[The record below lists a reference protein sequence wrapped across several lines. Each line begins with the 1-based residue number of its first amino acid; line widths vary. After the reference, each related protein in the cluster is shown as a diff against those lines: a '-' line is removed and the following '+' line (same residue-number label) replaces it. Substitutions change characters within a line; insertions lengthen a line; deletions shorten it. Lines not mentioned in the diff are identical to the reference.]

1 MATTTYIYNNSDV
14 ETVQS
19 ASSCNEFA
27 HEVEGISHRFNLR
40 RLTAPRTYLR
50 QLRMY
55 RRMAQFID
63 RHTVLSNLWIGGWSL
78 ALFLYIFLHY

>member
-1 MATTTYIYNNSDV
+1 MATTSYIYTNSDI
-14 ETVQS
+14 ETVHP

-27 HEVEGISHRFNLR
+27 HEVEGISHRNLT
-40 RLTAPRTYLR
+40 LPRIYLR

-63 RHTVLSNLWIGGWSL
+63 RHPVLSNLWIVGWSVV
-78 ALFLYIFLHY
+78 LFLYVFLYY